1 MLFVLG
7 VGCLVA
13 MQACAFTVIIDTF
26 PNLKVWHVS
35 LGTAIGGFL
44 VGLVYITPV
53 SSNINFSKSSLI
65 HRQTHLLINRS
76 CLTGFI
82 A

>member
-1 MLFVLG
+1 MQLFAILFFFMLFVLG

-13 MQACAFTVIIDTF
+13 MQACAFTVILDSF
-26 PNLKVWHVS
+26 PKLKIWHVS

-53 SSNINFSKSSLI
+53 GILIRKVII
-65 HRQTHLLINRS
+65 HRQDIKD
-76 CLTGFI
+76 
-82 A
+82 